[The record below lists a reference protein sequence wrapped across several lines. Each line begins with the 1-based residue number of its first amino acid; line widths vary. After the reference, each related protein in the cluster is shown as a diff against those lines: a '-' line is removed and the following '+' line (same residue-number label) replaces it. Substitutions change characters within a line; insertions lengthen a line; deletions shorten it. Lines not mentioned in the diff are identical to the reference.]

1 MSQEKC
7 KLFEN
12 ILLLKLGHKKN
23 DKWTGL
29 NNLILSTHEFGS
41 REYFFSIY
49 YFSCSLIWR
58 WFLPHEERSI
68 DIYYSQK
75 NMLEAISILTA
86 GLGSSWVSHRILDLC
101 WVSVQLPSKA
111 HPWGLITTICL
122 RAITLTK
129 EMKSYKWSN
138 RRNTRTTGQND
149 QILNHAWNSSSPKSL
164 ICIQLGSQKVW
175 VKCPGSDRLRL
186 HFHWSWTRRYMGPGA
201 PIQGLNVTA
210 TFSPLTVQLCLGEFV
225 EGLFGL
231 GSFFTGRFTL
241 SRYF

>member
-1 MSQEKC
+1 MEMVPTTWRKI
-7 KLFEN
+7 N
-12 ILLLKLGHKKN
+12 WHLLLTEEHVGSNQHPHCWPGVELSESQNPRSLLSLCPTSLQGSPLGTDYNHLLK
-23 DKWTGL
+23 
-29 NNLILSTHEFGS
+29 S
-41 REYFFSIY
+41 
-49 YFSCSLIWR
+49 
-58 WFLPHEERSI
+58 
-68 DIYYSQK
+68 YYSDQRK
-75 NMLEAISILTA
+75 
-86 GLGSSWVSHRILDLC
+86 
-101 WVSVQLPSKA
+101 
-111 HPWGLITTICL
+111 
-122 RAITLTK
+122 
-129 EMKSYKWSN
+129 KSYKWSN

-149 QILNHAWNSSSPKSL
+149 QILNHAWNSSSPKSF